1 MSTTEKDITSAVGG
15 GGQHD
20 HHEIPWIRKYVFA
33 TDHKMIAKQFMF
45 VSLFFLVV
53 GGALAGMMRF
63 QLGFPGQPM
72 PGAGILPDAMMAP
85 TPNGAPKTL
94 RRRHARAK
102 QRRRRRAPTPTWCHR
117 RTALMRESTARSR
130 APVPAA
136 PNRAP

>member
-1 MSTTEKDITSAVGG
+1 MSTTEKDIASAVDA

-72 PGAGILPDAMMAP
+72 PPPVVPGVRDNFFKNFFVVLKIL
-85 TPNGAPKTL
+85 
-94 RRRHARAK
+94 
-102 QRRRRRAPTPTWCHR
+102 
-117 RTALMRESTARSR
+117 
-130 APVPAA
+130 
-136 PNRAP
+136 